1 MIIVLFLKGV
11 LLVETKNKFSEFNL
25 FCKYLIAD
33 KRKILINKR
42 KNINNITKI
51 SNNPVNISTP
61 HALAQRHLKEGWF
74 ANLWDV
80 SDEIDSDTSLRSLR
94 FSQRRLWI
102 VSETVILCFQT
113 EAFFGYLLIY
123 WCVSKYFSKLI

>member
-42 KNINNITKI
+42 RNVNNITKI
-51 SNNPVNISTP
+51 KK
-61 HALAQRHLKEGWF
+61 Q
-74 ANLWDV
+74 
-80 SDEIDSDTSLRSLR
+80 
-94 FSQRRLWI
+94 
-102 VSETVILCFQT
+102 VI
-113 EAFFGYLLIY
+113 
-123 WCVSKYFSKLI
+123 